1 MGAIRI
7 KTSKE
12 TRLID
17 PKNPFRRNKM
27 SLQQSTRTAARVA
40 QTCIRQKSTSTVKNA
55 NQAAAG
61 QYTTSTAT
69 SDGKKKS
76 AYNSDDKKNTQKDQS
91 SKYQREGHLL
101 WHLL

>member
-1 MGAIRI
+1 
-7 KTSKE
+7 
-12 TRLID
+12 
-17 PKNPFRRNKM
+17 M

-55 NQAAAG
+55 NQAAEK
-61 QYTTSTAT
+61 YTTSTT

>member
-1 MGAIRI
+1 
-7 KTSKE
+7 
-12 TRLID
+12 
-17 PKNPFRRNKM
+17 M

-55 NQAAAG
+55 NQAADK
-61 QYTTSTAT
+61 YTTTSTT